1 MLQRQQ
7 LPHCHFPL
15 ACPLGQLWWC
25 AQAKFTNLQLKSL
38 WQFFAMQSST
48 RRMRNANQSVR
59 YVYASVTCVQGVC
72 VWRVRACVCVCAQ
85 LIWCIVD
92 FLAFSRQILIDILL
106 CGAHQARGG
115 RGNCGI
121 QRWAGRS
128 MWCVWVCVCASVRGV
143 CRPTVNAMQKQ
154 FQLSN

>member
-1 MLQRQQ
+1 
-7 LPHCHFPL
+7 
-15 ACPLGQLWWC
+15 
-25 AQAKFTNLQLKSL
+25 
-38 WQFFAMQSST
+38 
-48 RRMRNANQSVR
+48 MRNANQSVR

-72 VWRVRACVCVCAQ
+72 GVCAHVCVCAQ

-115 RGNCGI
+115 GGAIAAFSAGLGGPCG
-121 QRWAGRS
+121 
-128 MWCVWVCVCASVRGV
+128 VWVCVSVCVSGRGV
-143 CRPTVNAMQKQ
+143 CWPTVNAMQKQ

>member
-1 MLQRQQ
+1 
-7 LPHCHFPL
+7 
-15 ACPLGQLWWC
+15 
-25 AQAKFTNLQLKSL
+25 
-38 WQFFAMQSST
+38 MQSST

-72 VWRVRACVCVCAQ
+72 VWRVCARVYECVCAQ

-115 RGNCGI
+115 AGQLRHSVLGWAVHVVCGCVCLCVL
-121 QRWAGRS
+121 AG
-128 MWCVWVCVCASVRGV
+128 VVCVG
-143 CRPTVNAMQKQ
+143 QQ
-154 FQLSN
+154 

>member
-1 MLQRQQ
+1 
-7 LPHCHFPL
+7 
-15 ACPLGQLWWC
+15 
-25 AQAKFTNLQLKSL
+25 
-38 WQFFAMQSST
+38 MQSST

-72 VWRVRACVCVCAQ
+72 GVCARVCVCAQ

-106 CGAHQARGG
+106 CGAHQASGG

-128 MWCVWVCVCASVRGV
+128 MWCVGVRLCVLAGVVCVG
-143 CRPTVNAMQKQ
+143 QQ
-154 FQLSN
+154 